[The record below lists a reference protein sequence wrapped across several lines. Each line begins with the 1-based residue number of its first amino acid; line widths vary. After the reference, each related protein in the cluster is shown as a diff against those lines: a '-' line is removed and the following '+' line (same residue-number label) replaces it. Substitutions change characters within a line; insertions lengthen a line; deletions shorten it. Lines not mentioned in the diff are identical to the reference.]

1 MSPRHLDPERAKAM
15 SDVARWR
22 RDERERAA
30 AAAEH
35 EQFTRDLRGDHDGP
49 RSYTWLPP
57 VDSTPS
63 VAELLSRE
71 A

>member
-1 MSPRHLDPERAKAM
+1 MGRRAMDPAEAKRM

-22 RDERERAA
+22 RGERERAA

-35 EQFTRDLRGDHDGP
+35 DQFMRDLRGDHDGP
-49 RSYTWLPP
+49 RSYMWLPP
-57 VDSTPS
+57 ADTTPTA
-63 VAELLSRE
+63 AELLSRE